1 MVHCF
6 KRVLNAR
13 LECLTLEKSV
23 SLSYVFLRILIK
35 MFRVMLRSCLHAYHG
50 TSTVPKPRTNAMD
63 TFGANKSAL
72 GPWVIMNMKTTDYSI
87 NSKYYEIGEQGYDDQ
102 ASQHDIVSSWFR
114 LTRRDS
120 VQ

>member
-1 MVHCF
+1 
-6 KRVLNAR
+6 
-13 LECLTLEKSV
+13 
-23 SLSYVFLRILIK
+23 
-35 MFRVMLRSCLHAYHG
+35 
-50 TSTVPKPRTNAMD
+50 MD